1 MELVDILDLK
11 SGGQKPCGFDSRLA
25 HQIWWSFTTKFEPN
39 SSGATKLRPDACA
52 RTARP
57 RPDITKNSLII
68 FFEVPP
74 AEFV

>member
-39 SSGATKLRPDACA
+39 SS
-52 RTARP
+52 ARP
-57 RPDITKNSLII
+57 
-68 FFEVPP
+68 E
-74 AEFV
+74 